1 MLLFIDS
8 PLTAMTAATFVFAP
22 AARPARAMRAVSLRQ
37 ALQAQVRQIGRR
49 IRTELVRTAVQR
61 AAPHLRH
68 LAQQY
73 ELDHPALAAELRRLG
88 TPHART

>member
-1 MLLFIDS
+1 
-8 PLTAMTAATFVFAP
+8 MTAAAAFAFVP

-37 ALQAQVRQIGRR
+37 ALQARMKRAWHDLGRALVHAA
-49 IRTELVRTAVQR
+49 ELR

-73 ELDHPALAAELRRLG
+73 EIDHPALAAELRRLG
-88 TPHART
+88 TPHARA